1 MKKNQK
7 VKVLSILVILFLSI
21 YGNVQAQRGTQVKSP
36 EINSNNS
43 VTFRLLA
50 ADANKVTLSG
60 NWMTGNENQLEM
72 TKDESGIWSF
82 TTPVLPAEFYSYT
95 FNVNGVKTL
104 DPNNVQI
111 VRDGTRF
118 ENYVI
123 VPGDASNVYTVKN
136 VPHGTLSKVWYPSPT
151 LGKTRRLYVY
161 TPPGYTES
169 DKKYPVF
176 YLLHGAGGDEDAWT
190 TLGRTPY
197 ILDNLIAEEKA
208 DPMIVVMTNGN
219 AGSAAAPGEEP
230 IQGNTLPG
238 FSQQAG
244 GTFEQSLVNDVIPF
258 IEKNFRTLND
268 KNHRAIAG
276 LSMGGMHT
284 QNITNNNPDMF
295 GYIGVMSMGLMNNSR
310 MAGNYNAETHK
321 KQIEALKQS
330 GLKLYWIGCGE
341 EDFLY
346 ESVTTLRKLYD
357 DLGFKYEYREST
369 GGHTWTNW
377 RIYLTELAPK
387 LFK

>member
-1 MKKNQK
+1 M
-7 VKVLSILVILFLSI
+7 
-21 YGNVQAQRGTQVKSP
+21 
-36 EINSNNS
+36 
-43 VTFRLLA
+43 
-50 ADANKVTLSG
+50 VTLSG
-60 NWMTGNENQLEM
+60 NWMTGNENQVEM
-72 TKDESGIWSF
+72 KKDESGIWSF

-123 VPGDASNVYTVKN
+123 VPGIASNVYTVKN

-161 TPPGYTES
+161 TPPGYAES

-219 AGSAAAPGEEP
+219 AGSAAAP
-230 IQGNTLPG
+230 
-238 FSQQAG
+238 
-244 GTFEQSLVNDVIPF
+244 V
-258 IEKNFRTLND
+258 KNQPKGIICPEFHNREVALLN
-268 KNHRAIAG
+268 K
-276 LSMGGMHT
+276 
-284 QNITNNNPDMF
+284 
-295 GYIGVMSMGLMNNSR
+295 V
-310 MAGNYNAETHK
+310 
-321 KQIEALKQS
+321 
-330 GLKLYWIGCGE
+330 
-341 EDFLY
+341 
-346 ESVTTLRKLYD
+346 
-357 DLGFKYEYREST
+357 
-369 GGHTWTNW
+369 
-377 RIYLTELAPK
+377 
-387 LFK
+387 